1 MKQTNSNIAYNRE
14 RKAMDAWAKTDL
26 DHEAML
32 KQLYTQS
39 KAQVEANIDRFY
51 MRYADKH
58 GLDKRTAKK
67 LADGF
72 DVAAYQNMAKE
83 AVAKRDFSKEAN
95 MWLSVYNLKMKV
107 SREELLKAELNYE
120 LLKLHSKMDNQMQL
134 AREKVALD
142 ELKRQAGI
150 LGGQGSVAKRLKG
163 ILNADFYGK
172 NFSERVWGN
181 NGLYHETQKNLFSS
195 LSCIATDMQGYKKE
209 KERLMRRFDVAE
221 HEALRL
227 LKTES
232 ARIRSDVQ
240 LDAYKKN
247 GFTHYIFVCEPGACK
262 ICTPYDKER
271 FEVEKG
277 ATAVTMPP
285 LHPNCRC
292 STYGEVDY
300 DSVIK

>member
-1 MKQTNSNIAYNRE
+1 
-14 RKAMDAWAKTDL
+14 
-26 DHEAML
+26 AML

-195 LSCIATDMQGYKKE
+195 LSRIATDMQGY
-209 KERLMRRFDVAE
+209 
-221 HEALRL
+221 
-227 LKTES
+227 
-232 ARIRSDVQ
+232 
-240 LDAYKKN
+240 
-247 GFTHYIFVCEPGACK
+247 
-262 ICTPYDKER
+262 
-271 FEVEKG
+271 
-277 ATAVTMPP
+277 
-285 LHPNCRC
+285 
-292 STYGEVDY
+292 
-300 DSVIK
+300 